1 MKFTNPE
8 SSTDLN
14 HMKYEEEYSKAYLYL
29 LKNSDKWKILKA
41 AQMYI
46 MCKDTLLSQEQR

>member
-46 MCKDTLLSQEQR
+46 MCRHIT